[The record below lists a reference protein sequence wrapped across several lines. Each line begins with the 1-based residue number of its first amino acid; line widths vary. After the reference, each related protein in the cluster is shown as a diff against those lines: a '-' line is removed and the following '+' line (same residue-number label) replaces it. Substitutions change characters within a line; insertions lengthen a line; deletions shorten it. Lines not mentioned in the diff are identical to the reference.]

1 MKKQAIL
8 TELINLEA
16 ILNLPK
22 GTELYLSDIHGEFVA
37 FDYILRSCAGN
48 LKLKISE
55 CFKEELS
62 QTEINQLTL
71 LIAYPEEALSYPRHY
86 PFYNKDYQG
95 RD

>member
-22 GTELYLSDIHGEFVA
+22 GTELYLSDIHGEFAA

-48 LKLKISE
+48 L
-55 CFKEELS
+55 
-62 QTEINQLTL
+62 N
-71 LIAYPEEALSYPRHY
+71 
-86 PFYNKDYQG
+86 
-95 RD
+95 

>member
-1 MKKQAIL
+1 MKNQAIL

-22 GTELYLSDIHGEFVA
+22 GTELYLSDIHGEFAA

-48 LKLKISE
+48 LKLKITE
-55 CFKEELS
+55 CFKEQLNDS
-62 QTEINQLTL
+62 EINQLTL
-71 LIAYPEEALSYPRHY
+71 LITYPEEAIQYPRDY

-95 RD
+95 RE

>member
-1 MKKQAIL
+1 MNQQAIL

-22 GTELYLSDIHGEFVA
+22 GTELKHSDIHGEFAA

-55 CFKEELS
+55 CFKEELNDA
-62 QTEINQLTL
+62 EINRLTL
-71 LIAYPEEALSYPRHY
+71 LIAYPEEAL
-86 PFYNKDYQG
+86 Q
-95 RD
+95 